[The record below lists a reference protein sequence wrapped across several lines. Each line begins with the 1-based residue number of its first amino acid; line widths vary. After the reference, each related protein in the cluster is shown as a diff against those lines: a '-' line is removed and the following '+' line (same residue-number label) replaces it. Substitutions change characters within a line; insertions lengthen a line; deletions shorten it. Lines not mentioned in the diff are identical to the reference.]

1 MKEKII
7 DFSNGIF
14 SYDQVRLTTEPER
27 IEIELDPGKGVKGD
41 LIVSSQDERRVKGMI
56 FSRVPGL
63 TFQKSSF
70 FGRAARLEY
79 TYYAEHLRPGETF
92 TESLWIESNA
102 GEYEIPVSIRIR
114 SQEPAVENLEDLA
127 LPEETGEPEENAQEK
142 PCRGKG
148 RSEAWLLKRKREQ
161 ALAGLQL
168 CMEKSELHTCSRKD
182 AVKEFR
188 THVDTLLELDP
199 DHSAWMLLNAWVMG
213 LENRQ
218 EEAGWILRK
227 YEKTRLFQQRDV
239 RTKELYLYVN
249 SLYRKDSQVTEQ
261 AVVQLRKLYQK
272 YPEDWMLT
280 YFLLKLDPELL
291 RDKRTRYRILERQY
305 RMGTRHRLLYQI
317 GRASCRERV

>member
-27 IEIELDPGKGVKGD
+27 IEIKLDPGKGVKGD

-127 LPEETGEPEENAQEK
+127 LPEETEEPEENAQEK
-142 PCRGKG
+142 PC
-148 RSEAWLLKRKREQ
+148 SQ
-161 ALAGLQL
+161 AFTFPPNISG
-168 CMEKSELHTCSRKD
+168 
-182 AVKEFR
+182 
-188 THVDTLLELDP
+188 
-199 DHSAWMLLNAWVMG
+199 
-213 LENRQ
+213 
-218 EEAGWILRK
+218 
-227 YEKTRLFQQRDV
+227 
-239 RTKELYLYVN
+239 
-249 SLYRKDSQVTEQ
+249 
-261 AVVQLRKLYQK
+261 
-272 YPEDWMLT
+272 
-280 YFLLKLDPELL
+280 
-291 RDKRTRYRILERQY
+291 
-305 RMGTRHRLLYQI
+305 
-317 GRASCRERV
+317 

>member
-127 LPEETGEPEENAQEK
+127 LPEEIEEPEENAQEK
-142 PCRGKG
+142 TCRGKG

-227 YEKTRLFQQRDV
+227 YEKTRLCRQRDV
-239 RTKELYLYVN
+239 RTMEL
-249 SLYRKDSQVTEQ
+249 SL
-261 AVVQLRKLYQK
+261 
-272 YPEDWMLT
+272 
-280 YFLLKLDPELL
+280 
-291 RDKRTRYRILERQY
+291 
-305 RMGTRHRLLYQI
+305 
-317 GRASCRERV
+317 